1 MHEAVTYK
9 LQGRRCTLDKD
20 TLYLLRHLNME
31 KQINVHLISGVY
43 GFLGCMTG
51 KKGEIEIKKER
62 EREKVID
69 KADDDVM

>member
-31 KQINVHLISGVY
+31 KQINVHPISGVY
-43 GFLGCMTG
+43 GFLGCMSG
-51 KKGEIEIKKER
+51 KKGEIEIKEKRER
-62 EREKVID
+62 ERESD
-69 KADDDVM
+69 R